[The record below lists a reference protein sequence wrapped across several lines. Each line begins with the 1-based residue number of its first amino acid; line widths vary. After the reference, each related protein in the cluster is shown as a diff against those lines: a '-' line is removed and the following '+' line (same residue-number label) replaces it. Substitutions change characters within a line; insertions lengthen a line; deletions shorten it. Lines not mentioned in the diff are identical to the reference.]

1 MRTGLLLPAA
11 TQGSGSDLTAF
22 AQRAEQLGYDSL
34 WLPEI
39 AEREVIAAAG
49 WLLASTSRLRVGTA
63 IASVYARDASTA
75 AMAAHTLA
83 EFSNGRFALG
93 LGVSIPWLVEQ
104 RGQVWEKPL
113 GKADSYL
120 DAYAAMEVLSPAP
133 AQPAPVY
140 FAAHGP
146 RIIETVKDRV
156 DGLITIN
163 VPPAHTAD
171 VRARLRDDQDL
182 VVIKTILPETD
193 AETARAL
200 ARKAVA
206 VYLDAAQYW
215 SLWPTYGFDESDRVP
230 GGSDR
235 LIDMLVAW
243 GDTDNIARQ
252 VAEYFDAGATDVILR
267 VPTDGG
273 DAVEWPILEE
283 LAPTS

>member
-11 TQGSGSDLTAF
+11 TQGAGSDLTAF

-39 AEREVIAAAG
+39 AEREVVAAAG
-49 WLLASTSRLRVGTA
+49 WLLASTSTLRVGTA

-83 EFSNGRFALG
+83 EFSKGRFVLG

-113 GKADSYL
+113 AKAGGYL
-120 DAYAAMEVLSPAP
+120 DAYAAMDVLAPAP
-133 AQPAPVY
+133 EQPAPVY

-146 RIIETVKDRV
+146 RIIDMVKDRV

-182 VVIKTILPETD
+182 VVIKTILPETNAD
-193 AETARAL
+193 TARAL

-206 VYLDAAQYW
+206 AYLDAAQYW

-243 GDTDNIARQ
+243 GDTASIASEI
-252 VAEYFDAGATDVILR
+252 AAYFEAGATDVILR
-267 VPTDGG
+267 VPTTGG
-273 DAVEWPILEE
+273 DAVSWPILDA
-283 LAPTS
+283 LAPTA